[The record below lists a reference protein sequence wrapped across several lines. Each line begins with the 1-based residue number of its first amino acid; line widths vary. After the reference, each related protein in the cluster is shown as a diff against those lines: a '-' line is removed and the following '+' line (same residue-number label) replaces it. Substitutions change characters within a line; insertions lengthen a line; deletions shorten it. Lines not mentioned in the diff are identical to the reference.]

1 MLRLANGNGW
11 SVSGLDNVSWNACDV
26 KNKFKFSKFK
36 DLNQAIKQVSIDIND
51 EDKDKKIN
59 LIFSPCAASFD
70 KYKNFEERGRHFNYL
85 INSYKIKNAR

>member
-1 MLRLANGNGW
+1 MVINFWKFAKENNL
-11 SVSGLDNVSWNACDV
+11 SVIAYALSL
-26 KNKFKFSKFK
+26 KII
-36 DLNQAIKQVSIDIND
+36 QSIDIND

-70 KYKNFEERGRHFNYL
+70 NYKNFEERGRHFNYL

>member
-1 MLRLANGNGW
+1 MF
-11 SVSGLDNVSWNACDV
+11 SY
-26 KNKFKFSKFK
+26 KFKFSKFK